1 MMQQNREEMQ
11 ETAMAGGAGMMAGG
25 AAGGIVGWGVGM
37 VGGGLIGL
45 VAGVF
50 LGLAIARSNQTQEHE

>member
-1 MMQQNREEMQ
+1 
-11 ETAMAGGAGMMAGG
+11 
-25 AAGGIVGWGVGM
+25 M

-50 LGLAIARSNQTQEHE
+50 LGLAIARSDQAHEHE